1 MVNPASEVY
10 RLGPQLD
17 ALEAI
22 CFVNALSP
30 MALFESLTAARW
42 DDPRAASD
50 LRLSGPAPAVSAQ
63 KAETGSDCFLNLCAN
78 LNGSW
83 TCFAENQTSAASTIA
98 RKSRAF
104 TMKP

>member
-1 MVNPASEVY
+1 
-10 RLGPQLD
+10 
-17 ALEAI
+17 
-22 CFVNALSP
+22 
-30 MALFESLTAARW
+30 MALLRALTAARW
-42 DDPRAASD
+42 DDRDLASD
-50 LRLSGPAPAVSAQ
+50 LRAIWSGSGSFSHR